1 MTRPPGSRDSG
12 EATRTRALLKY
23 IFRRIIL
30 LIPILLGVTVIV
42 FGIMFLTPGDAAIL
56 MLGEN
61 ATSAELEAL
70 RERLGLNEPAYV
82 QYGLWLG
89 RAVQLDFGRSIRS
102 GRPVTREITARLPAT
117 IELALLATLLS
128 IAVGVPLGVLSA
140 TRPNS
145 AVDHVA
151 TVAAFGGLAMPV
163 FWQGLVLILL
173 FAVVLGW
180 LPPSGRLG
188 GWQYY
193 VLPTITLGTSA
204 IAAITRMTR
213 ATMLE
218 TLSQDYVRTARSKGV
233 HPRSMIYRH
242 ALRNAMI
249 PIVTV
254 VGLQFGQLLSG
265 AVITETIFSWPGIGR
280 LAVDSI
286 RAKDFP
292 TVQGVVMVF
301 AVLYTLVNLF
311 TDVLY
316 AFLDPRLKT
325 RYS

>member
-1 MTRPPGSRDSG
+1 M
-12 EATRTRALLKY
+12 LKY

-30 LIPILLGVTVIV
+30 LIPILLGVTIIV
-42 FGIMFLTPGDAAIL
+42 FGIMFMTPGDAAIL

-61 ATSAELEAL
+61 APTAELEAL
-70 RERLGLNEPAYV
+70 RERLGLNEPAHV
-82 QYGLWLG
+82 QYGIWLA
-89 RAVQLDFGRSIRS
+89 RVVQGDFGRSIRS
-102 GRPVTREITARLPAT
+102 GRPVTTEIIARLPAT

-128 IAVGVPLGVLSA
+128 IAIGVPLGVLSA

-145 AVDHVA
+145 AVDHAA

-163 FWQGLVLILL
+163 FWQGLILILL

-188 GWQYY
+188 GWEYY
-193 VLPTITLGTSA
+193 ILPTITLGTSA

-233 HPRSMIYRH
+233 RPRSITYRH

-254 VGLQFGQLLSG
+254 IGLQFGALLSG

-280 LAVDSI
+280 LAIDSI
-286 RAKDFP
+286 RSKDFP
-292 TVQGVVMVF
+292 TVQGVVMTF
-301 AVLYTLVNLF
+301 ALLYALVNLL

-316 AFLDPRLKT
+316 AYLDPRLKT

>member
-1 MTRPPGSRDSG
+1 
-12 EATRTRALLKY
+12 L
-23 IFRRIIL
+23 L
-30 LIPILLGVTVIV
+30 LIPILFGVTVIV
-42 FGIMFLTPGDAAIL
+42 FGIMVLTPGDPAIL

-61 ATSAELEAL
+61 APQEDLAAL
-70 RERLGLNEPAYV
+70 RERLGLNEPVYV
-82 QYGLWLG
+82 QYGIWLA
-89 RAVQLDFGRSIRS
+89 RIVQLDFGRSIRS
-102 GRPVTREITARLPAT
+102 GRPVTDEITARLPAT
-117 IELALLATLLS
+117 VELALLATLLA
-128 IAVGVPLGVLSA
+128 IAVGVPLGVISA

-145 AVDHVA
+145 AVDHTA
-151 TVAAFGGLAMPV
+151 TVVAFTGLAMPV
-163 FWQGLVLILL
+163 FWQGLIMILL
-173 FAVVLGW
+173 FALVLGW
-180 LPPSGRLG
+180 FPPSGRLG
-188 GWQYY
+188 GWEYY

-233 HPRSMIYRH
+233 RERSITYRH

-254 VGLQFGQLLSG
+254 IGLQFGALLSG

-280 LAVDSI
+280 LAIDAI
-286 RAKDFP
+286 RSKDFP
-292 TVQGVVMVF
+292 VVQGVVMVF
-301 AVLYTLVNLF
+301 ALMYAFVNLV

-316 AFLDPRLKT
+316 AYLDPRLKT

>member
-1 MTRPPGSRDSG
+1 M
-12 EATRTRALLKY
+12 
-23 IFRRIIL
+23 L

-61 ATSAELEAL
+61 APPAELEAL
-70 RERLGLNEPAYV
+70 RERLGLNEPAHV
-82 QYGLWLG
+82 QYGIWLG
-89 RAVQLDFGRSIRS
+89 RVVQLDFGRSIRS
-102 GRPVTREITARLPAT
+102 GRPVTAEILARLPAT
-117 IELALLATLLS
+117 IELALLATLLA
-128 IAVGVPLGVLSA
+128 IAIGVPLGVLSA
-140 TRPNS
+140 TRPNT
-145 AVDHVA
+145 AVDHAA

-163 FWQGLVLILL
+163 FWQGLILILL

-193 VLPTITLGTSA
+193 ILPTITLGTSA

-213 ATMLE
+213 ATMIE
-218 TLSQDYVRTARSKGV
+218 TLSQDYIRTARSKGV
-233 HPRSMIYRH
+233 RLRSIRYRH

-254 VGLQFGQLLSG
+254 IGLQFGALLSG

-286 RAKDFP
+286 RSKDFP

-301 AVLYTLVNLF
+301 ALLYAIVNLF

-316 AFLDPRLKT
+316 AYLDPRLKT

>member
-1 MTRPPGSRDSG
+1 
-12 EATRTRALLKY
+12 LIKY

-30 LIPILLGVTVIV
+30 MIPILLGVSVIV
-42 FGIMFLTPGDAAIL
+42 FGIMYLTPGDAAIL

-61 ATSAELEAL
+61 APAQELEDL
-70 RERLGLNEPAYV
+70 REQLGLNEPPYV
-82 QYGLWLG
+82 QYGIWIAKVV
-89 RAVQLDFGRSIRS
+89 RLDFGRSIRS
-102 GRPVTREITARLPAT
+102 GRPVTDEIRSRIPAT
-117 IELALLATLLS
+117 AELAVLATLL
-128 IAVGVPLGVLSA
+128 AVAIGVPLGVISA
-140 TRPNS
+140 NRPNTV
-145 AVDHVA
+145 VDHVA

-163 FWQGLVLILL
+163 FWQGLMMILI
-173 FAVVLGW
+173 FALWLGW

-188 GWQYY
+188 GWSYY

-218 TLSQDYVRTARSKGV
+218 TLNQDYVRTARSKGLTHRNIV
-233 HPRSMIYRH
+233 YRH

-254 VGLQFGQLLSG
+254 IGLQFGGLLSG

-280 LAVDSI
+280 LAIDAI
-286 RAKDFP
+286 RSKDFP
-292 TVQGVVMVF
+292 VVQGVVMVF
-301 AVLYTLVNLF
+301 AIMYALVNLA
-311 TDVLY
+311 TDLLY
-316 AFLDPRLKT
+316 AYLDPRLKT

>member
-1 MTRPPGSRDSG
+1 M
-12 EATRTRALLKY
+12 LKY

-61 ATSAELEAL
+61 APQAELEAL

-89 RAVQLDFGRSIRS
+89 RAVQGDFGRSIRS
-102 GRPVTREITARLPAT
+102 GRPVTREVMARLPAT

-128 IAVGVPLGVLSA
+128 IAIGVPLGVLSA
-140 TRPNS
+140 TRPNT

-193 VLPTITLGTSA
+193 ILPTITLGTSA

-254 VGLQFGQLLSG
+254 IGLQFGALLSG

-280 LAVDSI
+280 LAIDSI
-286 RAKDFP
+286 RSKDFP

-301 AVLYTLVNLF
+301 ALLYALVNLF

-316 AFLDPRLKT
+316 AYLDPRLKT

>member
-1 MTRPPGSRDSG
+1 M
-12 EATRTRALLKY
+12 LKY

-42 FGIMFLTPGDAAIL
+42 FGIMFMTPGDAAIL

-61 ATSAELEAL
+61 APPAELEAL

-82 QYGLWLG
+82 QYGMWLG
-89 RAVQLDFGRSIRS
+89 RVVQLDFGRSISS
-102 GRPVTREITARLPAT
+102 GRPVTTEIVARLPAT

-128 IAVGVPLGVLSA
+128 IVIGVPLGVLSA
-140 TRPNS
+140 TRPNT
-145 AVDHVA
+145 AVDHAA

-254 VGLQFGQLLSG
+254 IGLQFGALLSG
-265 AVITETIFSWPGIGR
+265 AVLTETIFSWPGIGR
-280 LAVDSI
+280 LAIDSI
-286 RAKDFP
+286 RSKDFP

-301 AVLYTLVNLF
+301 ALLYAVVNLF

-316 AFLDPRLKT
+316 AYLDPRLKT

>member
-1 MTRPPGSRDSG
+1 MF
-12 EATRTRALLKY
+12 KY
-23 IFRRIIL
+23 ILRRSIL
-30 LIPILLGVTVIV
+30 LIPILLGVSVIV
-42 FGIMFLTPGDAAIL
+42 FGIMYATPGDPAIL

-61 ATSAELEAL
+61 APEAELEAL
-70 RERLGLNEPAYV
+70 RESLGLNEPVYV
-82 QYGLWLG
+82 QYGIWMGNVL
-89 RAVQLDFGRSIRS
+89 RLDFGRSIRS
-102 GRPVTREITARLPAT
+102 GRPVTDEITARLPAT
-117 IELALLATLLS
+117 VELAILATLL
-128 IAVGVPLGVLSA
+128 AVAIGVPLGIVSA
-140 TRPNS
+140 NRPNS
-145 AVDHVA
+145 VVDHVS

-163 FWQGLVLILL
+163 FWQGLMMILIFSLW
-173 FAVVLGW
+173 LGW

-188 GWQYY
+188 GWAYY
-193 VLPTITLGTSA
+193 VLPTVTLGTSA

-233 HPRSMIYRH
+233 PHRSILYRH

-254 VGLQFGQLLSG
+254 IGLQFGGLLSG

-280 LAVDSI
+280 LAVDAI
-286 RAKDFP
+286 RSKDFP
-292 TVQGVVMVF
+292 VVQGVVMVF
-301 AVLYTLVNLF
+301 ALIYALVNLI

-316 AFLDPRLKT
+316 AYLDPRLQT

>member
-1 MTRPPGSRDSG
+1 M
-12 EATRTRALLKY
+12 
-23 IFRRIIL
+23 L
-30 LIPILLGVTVIV
+30 LIPILFGVTVIV
-42 FGIMFLTPGDAAIL
+42 FGIMVLTPGDPAIL

-61 ATSAELEAL
+61 APQEDLAAL
-70 RERLGLNEPAYV
+70 RERLGLNEPVYV
-82 QYGLWLG
+82 QYGIWLA
-89 RAVQLDFGRSIRS
+89 RIVQLDFGRSIRS
-102 GRPVTREITARLPAT
+102 GRPVTDEITARLPAT
-117 IELALLATLLS
+117 VELALLATLLA
-128 IAVGVPLGVLSA
+128 IAVGVPLGVISA

-145 AVDHVA
+145 AVDHTA
-151 TVAAFGGLAMPV
+151 TVVAFTGLAMPV
-163 FWQGLVLILL
+163 FWQGLIMILL
-173 FAVVLGW
+173 FALVLGW
-180 LPPSGRLG
+180 FPPSGRLG
-188 GWQYY
+188 GWEYY

-233 HPRSMIYRH
+233 RERSITYRH

-254 VGLQFGQLLSG
+254 IGLQFGALLSG

-280 LAVDSI
+280 LAIDAI
-286 RAKDFP
+286 RSKDFP
-292 TVQGVVMVF
+292 VVQGVVMVF
-301 AVLYTLVNLF
+301 ALMYAFVNLV

-316 AFLDPRLKT
+316 AYLDPRLKT

>member
-1 MTRPPGSRDSG
+1 M
-12 EATRTRALLKY
+12 LKY

-30 LIPILLGVTVIV
+30 LIPILFGVTVIV

-61 ATSAELEAL
+61 APAADLEAL

-89 RAVQLDFGRSIRS
+89 RAVRLDFGRSIRS

-117 IELALLATLLS
+117 IELALLATFLS
-128 IAVGVPLGVLSA
+128 VAVGVPLGVLSA

-301 AVLYTLVNLF
+301 AVLYAVVNLF

-316 AFLDPRLKT
+316 AYLDPRLKT

>member
-1 MTRPPGSRDSG
+1 M
-12 EATRTRALLKY
+12 LKY

-42 FGIMFLTPGDAAIL
+42 FGIMFMTPGDAAIL

-61 ATSAELEAL
+61 APPAELEAL

-82 QYGLWLG
+82 QYGMWLG
-89 RAVQLDFGRSIRS
+89 RVLQLDFGRSIRS
-102 GRPVTREITARLPAT
+102 GRPVTREIIARLPAT

-128 IAVGVPLGVLSA
+128 IAIGVPLGVLSA
-140 TRPNS
+140 TRPNT
-145 AVDHVA
+145 AVDHAA

-193 VLPTITLGTSA
+193 ILPTITLGTSA

-254 VGLQFGQLLSG
+254 IGLQFGALLSG

-280 LAVDSI
+280 LAIDSI
-286 RAKDFP
+286 RSKDFP

-301 AVLYTLVNLF
+301 ALLYAVVNLF

-316 AFLDPRLKT
+316 AYLDPRLKT

>member
-1 MTRPPGSRDSG
+1 
-12 EATRTRALLKY
+12 LLKY

-42 FGIMFLTPGDAAIL
+42 FGIMFMTPGDAAIL

-61 ATSAELEAL
+61 APPAELEAL

-82 QYGLWLG
+82 QYGMWLG
-89 RAVQLDFGRSIRS
+89 RVVQLDFGRSIRS
-102 GRPVTREITARLPAT
+102 GRPVTTEIVARLPAT

-128 IAVGVPLGVLSA
+128 IVIGVPLGVLSA
-140 TRPNS
+140 TRPNT
-145 AVDHVA
+145 AVDHAA

-254 VGLQFGQLLSG
+254 IGLQFGALLSG
-265 AVITETIFSWPGIGR
+265 AVLTETIFSWPGIGR
-280 LAVDSI
+280 LAIDSI
-286 RAKDFP
+286 RSKDFP

-301 AVLYTLVNLF
+301 ALLYAVVNLF

-316 AFLDPRLKT
+316 AYLDPRLKT

>member
-1 MTRPPGSRDSG
+1 M
-12 EATRTRALLKY
+12 LKY

-42 FGIMFLTPGDAAIL
+42 FGIMFMTPGDPAIL

-61 ATSAELEAL
+61 APQAELEAL
-70 RERLGLNEPAYV
+70 RERLGLDQPAYV

-102 GRPVTREITARLPAT
+102 GRPVTREISARLPAT
-117 IELALLATLLS
+117 LELALLATLLA

-140 TRPNS
+140 TRPNT
-145 AVDHVA
+145 AVDHAA

-163 FWQGLVLILL
+163 FWQGLILILL
-173 FAVVLGW
+173 FALVLGW

-218 TLSQDYVRTARSKGV
+218 TLSQDYVRTARSKGL
-233 HPRSMIYRH
+233 PERSIVYRH
-242 ALRNAMI
+242 ALRNALI
-249 PIVTV
+249 PVVTV
-254 VGLQFGQLLSG
+254 IGLQFGQLLSG

-292 TVQGVVMVF
+292 TVQGAVMVF
-301 AVLYTLVNLF
+301 AVMYAVVNLF

-316 AFLDPRLKT
+316 AYLDPRLKT

>member
-1 MTRPPGSRDSG
+1 
-12 EATRTRALLKY
+12 LLKY

-42 FGIMFLTPGDAAIL
+42 FGIMFLTPGDPAIL

-61 ATSAELEAL
+61 APQAELEAL
-70 RERLGLNEPAYV
+70 RERLGLDQPAYV

-117 IELALLATLLS
+117 LELALLATLLA

-140 TRPNS
+140 TRPNT
-145 AVDHVA
+145 AVDHAA

-163 FWQGLVLILL
+163 FWQGLILILL
-173 FAVVLGW
+173 FALVLGW

-204 IAAITRMTR
+204 VAAITRMTR

-218 TLSQDYVRTARSKGV
+218 TLSQDYVRTARSKGL
-233 HPRSMIYRH
+233 PERSIVYRH
-242 ALRNAMI
+242 ALRNALI
-249 PIVTV
+249 PVVTV
-254 VGLQFGQLLSG
+254 IGLQFGQLLSG

-292 TVQGVVMVF
+292 TVQGAVMVF
-301 AVLYTLVNLF
+301 AVMYAVVNLF

-316 AFLDPRLKT
+316 AYLDPRLKT

>member
-1 MTRPPGSRDSG
+1 VT
-12 EATRTRALLKY
+12 LY

-30 LIPILLGVTVIV
+30 MIPILFGVSVIV
-42 FGIMFLTPGDAAIL
+42 FGIMYLTPGDPAIL

-61 ATSAELEAL
+61 APAQELADL
-70 RERLGLNEPAYV
+70 REQLGLNEPAYV
-82 QYGLWLG
+82 QYGIWIG
-89 RAVQLDFGRSIRS
+89 RVLQLDFGRSIRS
-102 GRPVTREITARLPAT
+102 GRPVTDEINARLPAT
-117 IELALLATLLS
+117 IELAVLATLL
-128 IAVGVPLGVLSA
+128 AVGIGVPLGVLSA

-145 AVDHVA
+145 FVDHAA

-163 FWQGLVLILL
+163 FWQGLMMILL
-173 FAVVLGW
+173 FSLLLGW

-188 GWQYY
+188 GWSYY

-233 HPRSMIYRH
+233 RDLSIVYRH
-242 ALRNAMI
+242 ALRNALI

-254 VGLQFGQLLSG
+254 IGLQFGGLLSG
-265 AVITETIFSWPGIGR
+265 AVITETIFAWPGIGR
-280 LAVDSI
+280 LAVDGI
-286 RAKDFP
+286 RSKDFP
-292 TVQGVVMVF
+292 VVQGVVMMF
-301 AVLYTLVNLF
+301 AILYALVNLL

-316 AFLDPRLKT
+316 AYLDPRLKT

>member
-1 MTRPPGSRDSG
+1 
-12 EATRTRALLKY
+12 LLKY
-23 IFRRIIL
+23 ILRRIVL
-30 LIPILLGVTVIV
+30 LIPILFGVTIIV

-61 ATSAELEAL
+61 APQAELEAL
-70 RERLGLNEPAYV
+70 RERLGLDEPAYV
-82 QYGLWLG
+82 QYGMWLG
-89 RAVQLDFGRSIRS
+89 RVVQLDFGRSIRS
-102 GRPVTREITARLPAT
+102 GRPVTREVMARLPAT
-117 IELALLATLLS
+117 IELAVLATLLS

-140 TRPNS
+140 TRPNT
-145 AVDHVA
+145 AIDHVA

-173 FAVVLGW
+173 FAVLLGW

-254 VGLQFGQLLSG
+254 IGLQFGQLLSG
-265 AVITETIFSWPGIGR
+265 AVITETIFAWPGIGR

-286 RAKDFP
+286 RSKDFP

-301 AVLYTLVNLF
+301 ALLYALVNLF

-316 AFLDPRLKT
+316 AYLDPRLKT

>member
-1 MTRPPGSRDSG
+1 
-12 EATRTRALLKY
+12 LLKY

-254 VGLQFGQLLSG
+254 IGLQFGQLLSG